1 MRVRKYIRYSIS
13 SIYMMLGYIIGFVA
27 IFNGLSIYNYC
38 ENYEKDVNDYK
49 YRHNKDVFINTVD
62 EKTSIDMMYFMNLKK
77 YNYYIKDNVCLYF
90 NENKESRIVDVLLNV
105 NEETNY
111 CFIEGRLPNKKEVE
125 QGKNVIAIGKGI
137 KNQTYI
143 VEDKRYI
150 DIYSIPYEVVGII
163 GTKMS
168 KAQDYK
174 VVTYYKCLD
183 ENSRLKVSLNEMY
196 LSISSNKENIDMVD
210 VEEYCKMN
218 KSIEQK
224 VINNEEI
231 EGSLL
236 SDDKLRG
243 DFYILVF
250 IFSIVNCMIICEF
263 WIHQRRREI
272 AIRKAYGYSNM
283 QVVKLITSSMFK
295 IIIASCVC
303 GYLLQV
309 CFSHIME
316 QQGIKFEWSV
326 LNIIRVIILII
337 MTTIISMVVP
347 ICKIIKRTPIQELTQ
362 KGVI

>member
-1 MRVRKYIRYSIS
+1 MLRIHKHDTILENTAKRGKDYGNNNMIDHTYYFADPVGAKRAHYIAGSTY
-13 SIYMMLGYIIGFVA
+13 G
-27 IFNGLSIYNYC
+27 
-38 ENYEKDVNDYK
+38 
-49 YRHNKDVFINTVD
+49 
-62 EKTSIDMMYFMNLKK
+62 
-77 YNYYIKDNVCLYF
+77 
-90 NENKESRIVDVLLNV
+90 
-105 NEETNY
+105 
-111 CFIEGRLPNKKEVE
+111 
-125 QGKNVIAIGKGI
+125 GK
-137 KNQTYI
+137 TYI
-143 VEDKRYI
+143 SNNCPEPCH
-150 DIYSIPYEVVGII
+150 IYTE
-163 GTKMS
+163 
-168 KAQDYK
+168 
-174 VVTYYKCLD
+174 D
-183 ENSRLKVSLNEMY
+183 EN
-196 LSISSNKENIDMVD
+196 
-210 VEEYCKMN
+210 CKMN